1 MKYSIIIPC
10 YNSEKYIPKALESIK
25 NQVYKNL
32 ELVIINDGST
42 DKTEEAVLD
51 FKKSNPDIN
60 VVYKKIENS

>member
-42 DKTEEAVLD
+42 DKTEEVVLD
-51 FKKSNPDIN
+51 FIGC
-60 VVYKKIENS
+60 